1 MASRKVHLSLYLS
14 AITVVMIRPT
24 LAATCQQTGPCSCQM
39 DDGSGTIDLS
49 PLAGSGTPTFSGSA
63 TKWPDDNWQY
73 SYNPCVAFDMQMCY
87 GVAACQVK
95 SDMSGESYDIGSQ
108 DGATFSMDGNNVA
121 ITYNAYDYQRHT
133 IVKLVCSSST
143 SFTVDGEDPDAQTS
157 FYFTLESPE
166 CCVSGPGPGPDPTG
180 PGPNPDPTITI
191 SISVGSIMCIIFFPT
206 VCIYIVAGVLINKYA
221 REREGRDVFPHLEFW
236 GSLPGL
242 IKDGF
247 LFVFASMPCRKQGY
261 SEI

>member
-49 PLAGSGTPTFSGSA
+49 PLAGSGTPSFSGSA

-121 ITYNAYDYQRHT
+121 ITYNAFDYQRHT

-157 FYFTLESPE
+157 FLLPHRLYLHRSGSPDQQ
-166 CCVSGPGPGPDPTG
+166 VRTG
-180 PGPNPDPTITI
+180 ERRERRLPSP
-191 SISVGSIMCIIFFPT
+191 
-206 VCIYIVAGVLINKYA
+206 GVLGQSSWVDKGRILVRVREYA
-221 REREGRDVFPHLEFW
+221 VPQTG
-236 GSLPGL
+236 
-242 IKDGF
+242 I
-247 LFVFASMPCRKQGY
+247 
-261 SEI
+261 